1 RPKVRSNLRCVMAYQ
16 AVLEALADPTR
27 REVFE
32 RLRSGPLPV
41 VEIARGLP
49 VSRPAV
55 SQHLR
60 VLKDAGLVSDRAEG
74 NRRLYQVETP
84 ALAEL
89 RRYLEGFW
97 DEVLDA
103 YRRAAEAPREAEGP
117 AGNTPAGR
125 RKRGATK
132 RPRDGKRG
140 GR

>member
-1 RPKVRSNLRCVMAYQ
+1 MAYQ

-60 VLKDAGLVSDRAEG
+60 VLKDAGLVSDRADG

-97 DEVLDA
+97 DEVLEA
-103 YRRAAEAPREAEGP
+103 YRHAAEAPHEEGGP
-117 AGNTPAGR
+117 AGNAAGR
-125 RKRGATK
+125 RKRGAPK

>member
-1 RPKVRSNLRCVMAYQ
+1 MAYQ

-97 DEVLDA
+97 DEVLEA
-103 YRRAAEAPREAEGP
+103 YRRAAEARVEGDKP
-117 AGNTPAGR
+117 AAKTNAAGR
-125 RKRGATK
+125 RTRGATK
-132 RPRDGKRG
+132 RSRNGKRG

>member
-1 RPKVRSNLRCVMAYQ
+1 MAYQ

-32 RLRSGPLPV
+32 RLRAGPLPV

-60 VLKDAGLVSDRAEG
+60 VLKDAGLVSDRADG

-97 DEVLDA
+97 DEVLEA
-103 YRRAAEAPREAEGP
+103 YRRAAEAPEEKG
-117 AGNTPAGR
+117 
-125 RKRGATK
+125 
-132 RPRDGKRG
+132 G